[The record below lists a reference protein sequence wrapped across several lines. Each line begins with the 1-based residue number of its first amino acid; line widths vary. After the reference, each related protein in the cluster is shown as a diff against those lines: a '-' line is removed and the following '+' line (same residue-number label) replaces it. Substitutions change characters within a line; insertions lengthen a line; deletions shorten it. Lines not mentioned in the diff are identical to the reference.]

1 MCVRL
6 NVWFLTSLVCCLHSD
21 PRHHLVDS
29 PVSITDLVLNDSL
42 TRRPNRHVSECV
54 SAGAQVMSSLT
65 AVERCCYCSAPFNES
80 THVSRQHL
88 HSYARAFL
96 PSVHFFAI
104 LPVALSA
111 AARLHCERLCNA
123 HNRLLFDLTAEELA
137 GDSAMHNGAR
147 RQSGSVIRMLG
158 NKSTGEEVQWREVHK
173 R

>member
-6 NVWFLTSLVCCLHSD
+6 NVWFLTSLVCCLHPN

-80 THVSRQHL
+80 THVSCQHVPTR
-88 HSYARAFL
+88 ARAHARIPL
-96 PSVHFFAI
+96 P
-104 LPVALSA
+104 
-111 AARLHCERLCNA
+111 
-123 HNRLLFDLTAEELA
+123 
-137 GDSAMHNGAR
+137 
-147 RQSGSVIRMLG
+147 
-158 NKSTGEEVQWREVHK
+158 
-173 R
+173 

>member
-6 NVWFLTSLVCCLHSD
+6 NVRFRTNPACCLHPN

-29 PVSITDLVLNDSL
+29 PVSIADLVLNDSL

-80 THVSRQHL
+80 THVSRQHIPT
-88 HSYARAFL
+88 HARAHARIPL
-96 PSVHFFAI
+96 PCVHFFAV
-104 LPVALSA
+104 LTVALSA

-123 HNRLLFDLTAEELA
+123 HNRLLSHLTAEELA
-137 GDSAMHNGAR
+137 GDSAVRSGA
-147 RQSGSVIRMLG
+147 
-158 NKSTGEEVQWREVHK
+158 
-173 R
+173 